1 MSDGDALLQKS
12 SALLCLTGVD
22 LGSTQ
27 PRLALGFTSMR
38 RVKPE
43 VTALRH
49 DLTTTRTCTSAFV
62 IALVTGHRPC
72 QHASVGINMH
82 SSLFVQFPL
91 TLNVFVLSDEPFST
105 VCNVLC
111 IRPGVRVCTLVSAV
125 NNYLYVSPHN

>member
-1 MSDGDALLQKS
+1 MNDSDALLQKS
-12 SALLCLTGVD
+12 SALLCRTGVD

-43 VTALRH
+43 VMGLRH

-62 IALVTGHRPC
+62 IAPVTGYRPC
-72 QHASVGINMH
+72 QHASVGINIH

-91 TLNVFVLSDEPFST
+91 TPNVFVLSDETFSM
-105 VCNVLC
+105 VMF
-111 IRPGVRVCTLVSAV
+111 
-125 NNYLYVSPHN
+125 